1 VTSNLFRPSVTNDAV
16 NLRGLGGLDNFET
29 GMRPR
34 SVTFSG
40 ETRFMRRPRTPPSL
54 PLSALGAD
62 SACGTC
68 GTANSPP
75 ATSPDSAT
83 SSPSPKEVRERRRR
97 LDSLHLDPPRQTEN
111 DNDNDHIFHFG
122 RFLGY
127 PGGRNDDRAPPQA
140 ETIVQ
145 GEELYLHFFHERLRN
160 EGLADPDSEERDL
173 EPFHNCQTH
182 CQMSP
187 DSTNSSCEDA
197 SCEGGFNLSPGGAAA
212 VLSSTTASVGRRT
225 RTRSMNLENFEDPI
239 WRQTGRDLQILADQF
254 ARSHERLL
262 VRQIAE
268 EVDFST
274 LNKEK
279 FIAMLTELFKDRL
292 VTRERILVL
301 FFFCSDVAI
310 YAIRSG
316 AGKLISSLT
325 EWSLLFIKDQ
335 VCQWVQNNGGW
346 REVLKVG
353 LNFMQ
358 QSLMVGTCAMLIAAC
373 AIYIRKNL
381 ASTST

>member
-1 VTSNLFRPSVTNDAV
+1 
-16 NLRGLGGLDNFET
+16 
-29 GMRPR
+29 
-34 SVTFSG
+34 
-40 ETRFMRRPRTPPSL
+40 
-54 PLSALGAD
+54 
-62 SACGTC
+62 
-68 GTANSPP
+68 
-75 ATSPDSAT
+75 
-83 SSPSPKEVRERRRR
+83 
-97 LDSLHLDPPRQTEN
+97 
-111 DNDNDHIFHFG
+111 
-122 RFLGY
+122 
-127 PGGRNDDRAPPQA
+127 
-140 ETIVQ
+140 
-145 GEELYLHFFHERLRN
+145 
-160 EGLADPDSEERDL
+160 
-173 EPFHNCQTH
+173 
-182 CQMSP
+182 
-187 DSTNSSCEDA
+187 
-197 SCEGGFNLSPGGAAA
+197 
-212 VLSSTTASVGRRT
+212 
-225 RTRSMNLENFEDPI
+225 LENFEDPI